1 MPDIDLMEI
10 KISKIIHAQKA
21 KVMRLVT
28 RVDEFPSFVPC
39 VKEVSV
45 IQRDH
50 RVMKTKWRVE
60 LEKVPITWT
69 EEDII
74 SAGEDTIYFKA
85 TEGDLEEFEG
95 KWLFQDHP
103 EGTQVSIN
111 VYVKIGIPAIKD
123 FAEGLIKKLITA
135 NFEAILDALE
145 HRLIS
150 LRYAGYKKDGSETIA
165 GFGIVWHLY
174 NLHHLEKSLKML
186 NGDFKMPSP
195 EFINQLLHITPSFKF
210 KDILNFKSKTG
221 QEVNGCFLVAT
232 FIPDM
237 IEQDIWSVFSRVVK
251 ACKVAEKYGVGIVVL
266 GGFSALVTEKIEQP
280 INEQLDVPVTT
291 GNAFTTAMAI
301 DAVFKACGLLNL
313 ELQSSKVAIIG
324 GAGHIG
330 SACARLLAG
339 KVSQITLA
347 DKTKTGLN
355 GLKQELEEKH
365 RTHIAVSSDYHSAVR
380 DADIVIAAAS
390 VSASILNPDWFKPG
404 AVVCDVGYP
413 RNIHSAPSVRND
425 VFIFSGG
432 LSTTPS
438 RLSLPFDVGLPNED
452 TVYGCFAEAIILA
465 LENRFESFSFAKTG
479 ITPEK
484 VEEIRKLGLKHGF
497 EVSDFYYGDKKVD
510 ESVIGE
516 VKKII
521 RRRR

>member
-1 MPDIDLMEI
+1 MEI
-10 KISKIIHAQKA
+10 KISKIIHAQKQ
-21 KVMRLVT
+21 KVIRLVT
-28 RVDEFPSFVPC
+28 KIDEFPSFVPC

-45 IQRDH
+45 IQRSH

-60 LEKVPITWT
+60 LEKVPISWI

-74 SAGEDTIYFKA
+74 VPTDDTIYFKA

-95 KWLFQDHP
+95 KWVFQEHP
-103 EGTQVSIN
+103 EGTQVVVS
-111 VYVKIGIPAIKD
+111 VHVKIGIPAIKD
-123 FAEGLIKKLITA
+123 FAEGLINKLITS
-135 NFEAILDALE
+135 NFEAILDAIE

-150 LRYAGYKKDGSETIA
+150 LRYAGYKKDGSEDIA

-186 NGDFKMPSP
+186 SGDFKMPSA
-195 EFINQLLHITPSFKF
+195 EFLSQLLHVTPSFKF

-266 GGFSALVTEKIEQP
+266 GGFSSIVTERIEQP
-280 INEQLDVPVTT
+280 VTEQVDVPVTT

-301 DAVFKACGLLNL
+301 DAVFKACELLNL
-313 ELQSSKVAIIG
+313 ELQSSKVAIVG
-324 GAGHIG
+324 GAGYIG
-330 SACARLLAG
+330 SACARILAG
-339 KVSQITLA
+339 KVSQLTIS
-347 DKTKTGLN
+347 DKEKTGLN
-355 GLKQELEEKH
+355 NLKQELEEKH
-365 RTHIAVSSDYHSAVR
+365 KIHISISTDNRTAVR

-390 VSASILNPDWFKPG
+390 VSASILDIDWFKPG
-404 AVVCDVGYP
+404 AVICDVGYP
-413 RNIHSAPSVRND
+413 RNIHSSPSARND
-425 VFIFSGG
+425 VFVFSGG
-432 LSTTPS
+432 LSKTPS
-438 RLSLPFDVGLPNED
+438 RLLLPFDVGLPNED

-465 LENRFESFSFAKTG
+465 LESRFESFSFAKDG

-497 EVSDFYYGDKKVD
+497 EVPDFYYGDKKVD
-510 ESVIGE
+510 ESIMGNVRE
-516 VKKII
+516 II
-521 RRRR
+521 KQRR